1 MCFGGGSKKSD
12 PAPPAPAPPP
22 AEPTASVAQAEPETD
37 GSKTRDASVRKGRR
51 ALRIDQTAPTTTGG
65 SGLNIPV

>member
-1 MCFGGGSKKSD
+1 MCFGGGSKQKD

-22 AEPTASVAQAEPETD
+22 AEPTASVAQAEPETET
-37 GSKTRDASVRKGRR
+37 STRNDAARKGRR
-51 ALRIDQTAPTTTGG
+51 ALRIDTTAPTTTGG